1 MFQQLS
7 QRLGKT
13 VKQLRGQAR
22 LTEDNIKNTIRDIRR
37 TLLEAD
43 VALPVV
49 KAIINQVK
57 EKALGQEVVNGLNPG
72 QAFIKIIHD
81 ELTQIMGKTNAALDL
96 KTQPP
101 ATILVVGLQGAGKT
115 TSVAKLANFL
125 KEKAKKTVL
134 IASTDV
140 YRPAA
145 IKQLETLA
153 HSIDVKFFP
162 SKAKQKPEKIA
173 KGAIEAAQKQHVDIL
188 ILDTAGRL
196 AIDHEMMRE
205 IKILHEITKP
215 IETLFVVDSMSGQ
228 DAANTTKVFNEA
240 LPLTG
245 VVLTKTDGD
254 ARGGAALSVCYISNK
269 PIKFIGTGE
278 KIDALEPFHPER
290 IASQILGMGDVLS
303 LIEAVEVKID
313 KDKAQKISKKLK
325 KGKRVTLEDFAE
337 QLQQIGK
344 MGGITT
350 LMSKMPGLPNI
361 PHEAMNNVDDN
372 MPRRMLAII
381 RSMTLQERK
390 FPEVIKASRKRRIAM
405 GSGTQ
410 VQDVNRLLKQFL
422 QMQKMLKKFRNS
434 PMKLQNLE
442 RNPSMDGMRF

>member
-7 QRLGKT
+7 QRLSKT

-22 LTEDNIKNTIRDIRR
+22 LTEDNIKDITRDIRR

-49 KAIINQVK
+49 KAFINEVK
-57 EKALGQEVVNGLNPG
+57 EKALGQEVISHLNPG
-72 QAFIKIIHD
+72 QAFIKIVSD
-81 ELTQIMGKTNAALDL
+81 ELTRIMGKTNTALNL

-101 ATILVVGLQGAGKT
+101 AMILVAGLQGSGKT
-115 TSVAKLANFL
+115 TSVAKLAKFL
-125 KEKAKKTVL
+125 QEKAKKTVL
-134 IASTDV
+134 VASTDV

-153 HSIDVKFFP
+153 NSIDVKFF
-162 SKAKQKPEKIA
+162 SSAATQKPEKIA
-173 KGAIEAAQKQHVDIL
+173 KSAVDAAHKQHIDIL

-196 AIDHEMMRE
+196 AIDNEMMRE
-205 IKILHEITKP
+205 IKILHQITKP

-228 DAANTTKVFNEA
+228 DAANTAKTFNET

-245 VVLTKTDGD
+245 VLLSKTDGD
-254 ARGGAALSVCYISNK
+254 ARGGAALSVRYITGK

-278 KIDALEPFHPER
+278 KTDALEPFHPER

-303 LIEAVEVKID
+303 LIETVELKVDKEKTEKI
-313 KDKAQKISKKLK
+313 AKKLK
-325 KGKRVTLEDFAE
+325 KGKRFTLEDFAQ

-344 MGGITT
+344 MGGITA
-350 LMSKMPGLPNI
+350 LMSKMPGSLNI
-361 PHEAMNNVDDN
+361 PGQSMNNVDDS
-372 MPRRMLAII
+372 MPRKMLAII
-381 RSMTLQERK
+381 HSMTLQERK
-390 FPEVIKASRKRRIAM
+390 FPEIIKASRKRRIAA

-422 QMQKMLKKFRNS
+422 QMQKMLKKFGKN
-434 PMKLQNLE
+434 PMKLKNLQQGS
-442 RNPSMDGMRF
+442 NMNKMRF